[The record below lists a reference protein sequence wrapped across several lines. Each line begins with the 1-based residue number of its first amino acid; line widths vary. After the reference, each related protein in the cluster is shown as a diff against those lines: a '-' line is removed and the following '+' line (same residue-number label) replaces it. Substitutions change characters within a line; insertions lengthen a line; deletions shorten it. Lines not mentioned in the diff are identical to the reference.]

1 MNKKTCIASALALAG
16 TLAGAPAGVAHAQE
30 LKYNPSVYVMPQVEY
45 FNPDN
50 RFGTEKKGP
59 GVGLKFGKAI
69 NQWFDV
75 QVGINYA
82 RVNGDLSS
90 SPSGNPNSTPSGNS
104 RVRYQQS
111 TIGIDGLYMLSRDR
125 FRPFLL
131 LGIGAENDRRNIPN
145 RQNSR
150 TSPYAQAGLGF
161 QYIFS
166 DQWATQVDF
175 RRVVGFQRSDV
186 FGFKRDEN
194 NYVDFGL
201 TYFFDKTPRA
211 APRLAQAAPPPPP
224 PPAPPPPPP
233 PPPPPRFEKQTMS
246 ATELFAFDSAVLRQ
260 PQPKLDEIATV
271 LKQNPQVAN
280 VRVTGYT
287 DRIGSDKYNLG
298 LSQRRAEA
306 VKTYLVGQGV
316 DGSRLTT
323 TGKGKADPV
332 VQCSE
337 KNRPALIKCLEPNRR
352 VEVEDITV
360 EKRVQ

>member
-1 MNKKTCIASALALAG
+1 MNKKTCIASALAVVG
-16 TLAGAPAGVAHAQE
+16 TVFGVAHAQE
-30 LKYNPSVYVMPQVEY
+30 LKYNPSVYIVPQVEY

-50 RFGTEKKGP
+50 RFGTTDKGP

-82 RVNGDLSS
+82 RVNGDNSFTAAPGQIPASS
-90 SPSGNPNSTPSGNS
+90 SGGA
-104 RVRYQQS
+104 VRYQQS

-150 TSPYAQAGLGF
+150 TSPYAQAGVGI
-161 QYIFS
+161 QYIIS

-186 FGFKRDEN
+186 FGFSRDEN
-194 NYVDFGL
+194 NYVDVGL
-201 TYFFDKTPRA
+201 TYFFDKTPRPT
-211 APRLAQAAPPPPP
+211 PRIAQAAPPPTPPAATPP
-224 PPAPPPPPP
+224 PPSPPPA
-233 PPPPPRFEKQTMS
+233 PRFEKQTMS
-246 ATELFAFDSAVLRQ
+246 ATELFAFDSSALRQ
-260 PQPKLDEIATV
+260 PQPKLDQIAGV

-298 LSQRRAEA
+298 LSQRRANA
-306 VKTYLVGQGV
+306 VKTYLVSQGV
-316 DGSRLTT
+316 ESSRLTT
-323 TGKGKADPV
+323 AGKGKADPV

-352 VEVEDITV
+352 VEVEEITV

>member
-1 MNKKTCIASALALAG
+1 MNKKICIASALAAAG
-16 TLAGAPAGVAHAQE
+16 TLGATPGGVAHAQE
-30 LKYNPSVYVMPQVEY
+30 LKYNPSVYVVPQVEY

-82 RVNGDLSS
+82 RVDGNA
-90 SPSGNPNSTPSGNS
+90 SGSAPANQFLASGS
-104 RVRYQQS
+104 HVRYQQS

-125 FRPFLL
+125 LRPFLM
-131 LGIGAENDRRNIPN
+131 LGIGAENDRRNVPN

-150 TSPYAQAGLGF
+150 TSPYAQAGAGI
-161 QYIFS
+161 QYVIS
-166 DQWATQVDF
+166 DQWATQIDF

-194 NYVDFGL
+194 NYVDLGL

-233 PPPPPRFEKQTMS
+233 APPPPRFEKQTMS
-246 ATELFAFDSAVLRQ
+246 ATELFAFDSAVVRQ
-260 PQPKLDEIATV
+260 PQPKLDEIANV
-271 LKQNPQVAN
+271 LKQNAQVAN
-280 VRVTGYT
+280 VRITGYT
-287 DRIGSDKYNLG
+287 DRIGSDKYNLK
-298 LSQRRAEA
+298 LSQRRADA
-306 VKTYLVGQGV
+306 VKAYLVGHGV
-316 DGSRLTT
+316 EGSRLTT
-323 TGKGKADPV
+323 AGKGKADPV

>member
-1 MNKKTCIASALALAG
+1 MNKKTCIASALAVAG
-16 TLAGAPAGVAHAQE
+16 TLAGTLGGVAHAQE
-30 LKYNPSVYVMPQVEY
+30 LKYNPSVYVMPQIEY

-75 QVGINYA
+75 QVGANYA
-82 RVNGDLSS
+82 RVHGD
-90 SPSGNPNSTPSGNS
+90 GT
-104 RVRYQQS
+104 RYQQ
-111 TIGIDGLYMLSRDR
+111 TMLGVDGLYFLSRDR
-125 FRPFLL
+125 FRPFLM

-150 TSPYAQAGLGF
+150 TSPYAQAGAGI
-161 QYIFS
+161 QYIIS
-166 DQWATQVDF
+166 DQWATQIDF

-186 FGFKRDEN
+186 YGFNRDEN
-194 NYVDFGL
+194 NYVDVGL
-201 TYFFDKTPRA
+201 TYFFDRTPTP
-211 APRLAQAAPPPPP
+211 APRIAQAAPPPPP
-224 PPAPPPPPP
+224 PPAPPPPA

-246 ATELFAFDSAVLRQ
+246 ATELFAFDSSVLRQ
-260 PQPKLDEIATV
+260 PQPKLDEIANL

-280 VRVTGYT
+280 VRISGYT

-298 LSQRRAEA
+298 LSQRRADA
-306 VKTYLVGQGV
+306 VRTYLVSQGV
-316 DGSRLTT
+316 DSSRLTT

-337 KNRPALIKCLEPNRR
+337 KNRAALIKCLEPNRR

>member
-1 MNKKTCIASALALAG
+1 MNKKTRIASALALM
-16 TLAGAPAGVAHAQE
+16 GAMGGVAHAQE
-30 LKYNPSVYVMPQVEY
+30 LQYNPSVYVMPQLEY

-50 RFGTEKKGP
+50 RFGTQDKGA

-69 NQWFDV
+69 NRWFDV
-75 QVGINYA
+75 QVGISYA
-82 RVNGDLSS
+82 RVNGDDGASNLS
-90 SPSGNPNSTPSGNS
+90 PTQLPGGGASGGTH
-104 RVRYQQS
+104 VRYQQT
-111 TIGIDGLYMLSRDR
+111 TIGVDGLYMLSRDR
-125 FRPFLL
+125 FRPFVL
-131 LGIGAENDRRNIPN
+131 LGIGAQNDRRNIPN

-150 TSPYAQAGLGF
+150 TSPYAQAGVGI
-161 QYIFS
+161 QYIIS

-186 FGFKRDEN
+186 YGFSRDEN

-211 APRLAQAAPPPPP
+211 TPRIAQAAPPPPP
-224 PPAPPPPPP
+224 PPPPAPPP

-246 ATELFAFDSAVLRQ
+246 ATELFAFDSSVLKQ
-260 PQPKLDEIATV
+260 PQPKLDEIAGV

-298 LSQRRAEA
+298 LSQRRANA
-306 VKTYLVGQGV
+306 VKAYLVAQGV
-316 DGSRLTT
+316 DGSRLST